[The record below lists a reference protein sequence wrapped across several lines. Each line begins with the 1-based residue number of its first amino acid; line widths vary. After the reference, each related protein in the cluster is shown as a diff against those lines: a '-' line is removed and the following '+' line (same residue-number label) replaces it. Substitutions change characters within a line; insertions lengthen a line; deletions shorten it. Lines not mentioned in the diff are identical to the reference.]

1 MLNDFRKTL
10 TKVIHLRSIIGYN
23 GLVFALKKTPIIG
36 KILPDRLYSTT
47 ALKVIYWV
55 FHIIKEVFMLF
66 IGKILG
72 LGLIY
77 LASLGLAKAYSEF
90 GKSAGLSD
98 SLLFASF
105 ALTFFI
111 LYAFAGII
119 IRKPY
124 FKCTTEKEYLVF
136 MLRMDAKKLN
146 NTLFIYDIAKLVIGY
161 LIAGI
166 VAVIA
171 GAPIWLWLGIPVL
184 AVLIKLMGTG
194 LQALSFRLKNKRN
207 KPMKGNNYLDVLKIT
222 LIFMAMPFLLVM
234 IANGYFI
241 ELPVLAVIVAVIAV
255 LGVLGFFELKRFESG
270 LHKKALRDNIVR
282 DEVENYK
289 NPDRS
294 KQFKK
299 IKAEGTVKGDKKGFD
314 YLNALF
320 VARHRKML
328 ITKPIVFT
336 AIVVTLIGLI
346 IFGFIYGYY
355 RDFGGGNAL
364 YMVLNNLLNLITLK
378 GYSDA
383 LLPYDDSS
391 VVSFLRHLAEN
402 QLLLMLI
409 PVSLFD
415 ISFKATQ
422 AMYINCD
429 NSLMTYSFFK
439 QPEKII
445 RLYDIRLKL
454 LIKLNLVPA
463 IACGLF
469 ANLFLFY
476 TGGESYP
483 GQYLLTVLVCVML
496 SVIQSVIWLALYYL
510 FQPFTMTANV
520 KGGAYMATRIVLC
533 MIALHIFWIP
543 LNSLILAGI
552 LAVITVLMLVLLRKL
567 VYKKASKTWKAKA

>member
-23 GLVFALKKTPIIG
+23 GLVFSLKKTPVIG
-36 KILPDRLYSTT
+36 KIIPDRLYSTT
-47 ALKVIYWV
+47 ALKVIYWI
-55 FHIIKEVFMLF
+55 FHVIKEVFVLF

-77 LASLGLAKAYSEF
+77 LASLGLMKGYSEF
-90 GKSAGLSD
+90 DQAPGISD

-105 ALTFFI
+105 ALTFFLI
-111 LYAFAGII
+111 YALAGII
-119 IRKPY
+119 IRKPV

-136 MLRMDAKKLN
+136 MLRMDARKLN
-146 NTLFIYDIAKLVIGY
+146 NTLLIYDIAKLVIGY

-171 GAPIWLWLGIPVL
+171 GAPFWLWLGIPVL
-184 AVLIKLMGTG
+184 AVLIRLMGTG
-194 LQALSFRLKNKRN
+194 AQAFSYRLKNKRN
-207 KPMKGNNYLDVLKIT
+207 KPMKENNFIYILKIT
-222 LIFMAMPFLLVM
+222 LILMALPFLLIMV
-234 IANGYFI
+234 ANGYYI
-241 ELPVLAVIVAVIAV
+241 ELPVLGIIVAVITV
-255 LGVLGFFELKRFESG
+255 LGIWGFFELKRFDSG

-282 DEVENYK
+282 NEVENYK
-289 NPDRS
+289 NPDRF

-328 ITKPIVFT
+328 ITKPVVFT
-336 AIVVTLIGLI
+336 AIVVTLMGLI
-346 IFGFIYGYY
+346 IFGFIYNYY
-355 RDFGGGNAL
+355 REFGSGNAIH
-364 YMVLNNLLNLITLK
+364 MVLNNLLNLITFK
-378 GYSDA
+378 GYEDA
-383 LLPYDDSS
+383 LMPFSEKS
-391 VVSFLRHLAEN
+391 VISFLRHVAEN

-409 PVSLFD
+409 PTSLFD
-415 ISFKATQ
+415 ISYKATQ

-445 RLYDIRLKL
+445 KLYDIRLKL

-463 IACGLF
+463 IVSGLF

-483 GQYLLTVLVCVML
+483 GQYLVTVLVCVML
-496 SVIQSVIWLALYYL
+496 SMIQSIIWLALYYL

-520 KGGAYMATRIVLC
+520 KGGAYMATRIVLSLV
-533 MIALHIFWIP
+533 ALHIFWIP

-552 LAVITVLMLVLLRKL
+552 LAVITVLMLVFMRKL
-567 VYKKASKTWKAKA
+567 VYKKAPKNWKAKA

>member
-166 VAVIA
+166 VAVLA
-171 GAPIWLWLGIPVL
+171 GAPFWLWLGIPVL

-355 RDFGGGNAL
+355 RDFGGGNTL
-364 YMVLNNLLNLITLK
+364 HMVLNNLLNLITLK